1 MSHLRESSSRATSRA
16 TRVLA
21 GLLPGLLAAAPVR
34 AALAAEVRGVVS
46 IAAEPA
52 RVADLGYVRTRVAVA
67 APAYRSPASET
78 AVFLRVKESL
88 PLPPPSAK
96 WAVRFTGLRLAP
108 AVMACAIDESLVLTN
123 DEKTPITVTVGAE
136 TLQPIA
142 PGASLTYLCQ
152 QAGWQKVR
160 VAEWPHVRAELF
172 VGEVG
177 VVAVPGAD
185 GKFVMNVPQGTYTLE
200 VVSVGGGRIEVPVT
214 VGTTNVDLGR
224 LEANNNP
231 ADGTSPA
238 PGAPAS
244 AARAAASASPAPAS
258 AAPASASPAPTSASP
273 APAATPSAAP
283 ASAVPAAP
291 KPPAKPKP
299 KASAPSADD
308 EIDLEP

>member
-96 WAVRFTGLRLAP
+96 WAVRFSGLRLVP

-224 LEANNNP
+224 LEANHNP
-231 ADGTSPA
+231 AGDAPRPAPGATSPA
-238 PGAPAS
+238 PAAPAPTSAAPAPAS
-244 AARAAASASPAPAS
+244 VAPAPAS
-258 AAPASASPAPTSASP
+258 AAP

-283 ASAVPAAP
+283 ASAAPAAS

>member
-1 MSHLRESSSRATSRA
+1 
-16 TRVLA
+16 
-21 GLLPGLLAAAPVR
+21 
-34 AALAAEVRGVVS
+34 
-46 IAAEPA
+46 
-52 RVADLGYVRTRVAVA
+52 VA

-96 WAVRFTGLRLAP
+96 WAVRFTGLRLVP

-123 DEKTPITVTVGAE
+123 DEKTPVTVTVGAE

-224 LEANNNP
+224 LEANNKP
-231 ADGTSPA
+231 AGEAPA
-238 PGAPAS
+238 PGAAPSASPAP
-244 AARAAASASPAPAS
+244 ASASPAPAS
-258 AAPASASPAPTSASP
+258 AAPAPAATP
-273 APAATPSAAP
+273 APAVTPSAAP
-283 ASAVPAAP
+283 AAPAAS